1 MDFEKRLKGIVN
13 TLPKTKIL
21 LIDGSDQRSIE
32 AANKLA
38 EFNNLEITLLVENDD
53 KIDTKA
59 NVVNMNKDANK
70 LELLAQKYV
79 ELRKGKEDI
88 EAARKVLSTRPFYA
102 MMLLATGE
110 VDGVVGGLNYSTA
123 DILRALLKQ
132 LVLNQELKQFHQLW
146 LCTKKKSFTSSVTF
160 Q

>member
-88 EAARKVLSTRPFYA
+88 EVS
-102 MMLLATGE
+102 
-110 VDGVVGGLNYSTA
+110 
-123 DILRALLKQ
+123 
-132 LVLNQELKQFHQLW
+132 
-146 LCTKKKSFTSSVTF
+146 KKGT
-160 Q
+160 

>member
-1 MDFEKRLKGIVN
+1 MVVIKEVLKQ
-13 TLPKTKIL
+13 T
-21 LIDGSDQRSIE
+21 
-32 AANKLA
+32 NKLA

-88 EAARKVLSTRPFYA
+88 EVS
-102 MMLLATGE
+102 
-110 VDGVVGGLNYSTA
+110 
-123 DILRALLKQ
+123 
-132 LVLNQELKQFHQLW
+132 
-146 LCTKKKSFTSSVTF
+146 KKGT
-160 Q
+160 

>member
-1 MDFEKRLKGIVN
+1 MTKEVLKQ
-13 TLPKTKIL
+13 T
-21 LIDGSDQRSIE
+21 
-32 AANKLA
+32 NKLA

-88 EAARKVLSTRPFYA
+88 EVS
-102 MMLLATGE
+102 
-110 VDGVVGGLNYSTA
+110 
-123 DILRALLKQ
+123 
-132 LVLNQELKQFHQLW
+132 
-146 LCTKKKSFTSSVTF
+146 KKGT
-160 Q
+160 

>member
-1 MDFEKRLKGIVN
+1 MVVTKEVLKQ
-13 TLPKTKIL
+13 T
-21 LIDGSDQRSIE
+21 
-32 AANKLA
+32 NKLA

-88 EAARKVLSTRPFYA
+88 EVS
-102 MMLLATGE
+102 
-110 VDGVVGGLNYSTA
+110 
-123 DILRALLKQ
+123 
-132 LVLNQELKQFHQLW
+132 
-146 LCTKKKSFTSSVTF
+146 KKGT
-160 Q
+160 

>member
-1 MDFEKRLKGIVN
+1 MVVTKEVLKQ
-13 TLPKTKIL
+13 T
-21 LIDGSDQRSIE
+21 
-32 AANKLA
+32 NKLA

-102 MMLLATGE
+102 MMLLATGRSWWCCW
-110 VDGVVGGLNYSTA
+110 GTKLFNSGYLKSW
-123 DILRALLKQ
+123 LLKQ

>member
-1 MDFEKRLKGIVN
+1 MKQ
-13 TLPKTKIL
+13 T
-21 LIDGSDQRSIE
+21 
-32 AANKLA
+32 NKLA

-88 EAARKVLSTRPFYA
+88 EVS
-102 MMLLATGE
+102 
-110 VDGVVGGLNYSTA
+110 
-123 DILRALLKQ
+123 
-132 LVLNQELKQFHQLW
+132 
-146 LCTKKKSFTSSVTF
+146 KKGT
-160 Q
+160 

>member
-1 MDFEKRLKGIVN
+1 MKQ
-13 TLPKTKIL
+13 T
-21 LIDGSDQRSIE
+21 
-32 AANKLA
+32 NKLA

-123 DILRALLKQ
+123 DILRAD
-132 LVLNQELKQFHQLW
+132 F
-146 LCTKKKSFTSSVTF
+146 
-160 Q
+160 